1 MYLRIVS
8 KYLITSVLI
17 LFMFSCG
24 GGGVGGVQD
33 SCAKDPKWYSNEE
46 CPRNHLCGFGSAGSG
61 NKSTA
66 EFKSKSLAR
75 NDLAAAVSQVVIRE
89 LTSGFEELEGDAAEA
104 WEKMLNSDNFVT
116 SVNREV
122 TNSIVDQK
130 ENAVCDGKNWYWA
143 SVKKDIDGVNYAKI
157 FSDAAVQLS
166 ESDQEYISA
175 TKDWAA
181 DKLGNR

>member
-8 KYLITSVLI
+8 KYLITSLLI

-24 GGGVGGVQD
+24 GGGAGGVQD
-33 SCAKDPKWYSNEE
+33 SCAKDPKWYSNED

-104 WEKMLNSDNFVT
+104 WEKMLNSDNFVLLYFD
-116 SVNREV
+116 
-122 TNSIVDQK
+122 IFLLHLLHILK
-130 ENAVCDGKNWYWA
+130 NALKQAGFHL
-143 SVKKDIDGVNYAKI
+143 KDR
-157 FSDAAVQLS
+157 S
-166 ESDQEYISA
+166 
-175 TKDWAA
+175 
-181 DKLGNR
+181 